1 MNDHLADLSSYFDQ
15 NTNQNINQS
24 TNENELSKST
34 VHKKIFSKSENIS
47 TNLSIKTAQ
56 GDIVQLSTNSF
67 YDFKS
72 LLYDKKGQVY
82 SDAGLIT
89 NRESYRQMTLASGES
104 FTFSVTGHLNA
115 QELDDIE
122 TIVQQIDTII
132 SDMKNGDMG
141 NALKKAL
148 DMGGYDSISKFS
160 ANLSVKKS
168 YSMVTEKIQNRI
180 AEVEEDLIKKAR
192 QPISQLV
199 NHHFKELLD
208 KQEKSSNPINVFL
221 EQLQQH

>member
-1 MNDHLADLSSYFDQ
+1 MSDHLTDLSSYFDHI
-15 NTNQNINQS
+15 TNQNIENGNEQS
-24 TNENELSKST
+24 NSIMQKRMLSR
-34 VHKKIFSKSENIS
+34 SEDIN
-47 TNLSIKTAQ
+47 TNLTIKTAQ

-104 FTFSVTGHLNA
+104 FTFSVEGHLNA
-115 QELDDIE
+115 QELNDVE
-122 TIVQQIDTII
+122 KIVRQIDNII
-132 SDMKNGDMG
+132 FDMKKGDMG

-180 AEVEEDLIKKAR
+180 ADVKDDLVKKGKKAY
-192 QPISQLV
+192 
-199 NHHFKELLD
+199 
-208 KQEKSSNPINVFL
+208 
-221 EQLQQH
+221 